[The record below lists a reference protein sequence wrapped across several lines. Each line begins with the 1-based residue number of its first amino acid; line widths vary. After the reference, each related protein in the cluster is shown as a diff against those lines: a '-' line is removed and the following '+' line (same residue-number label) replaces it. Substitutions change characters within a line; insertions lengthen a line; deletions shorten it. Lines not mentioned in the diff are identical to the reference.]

1 MQEATKDLGID
12 DESSCPKVAPVL
24 ESPLYF
30 TQNGVGMESLQP
42 MDVLYEYVLDWS
54 KGSKRS
60 HVDGERS
67 FIERFIGCTSS
78 RRFSEARCF

>member
-1 MQEATKDLGID
+1 MSLAAPRLCLF
-12 DESSCPKVAPVL
+12 SSL
-24 ESPLYF
+24 LSISL
-30 TQNGVGMESLQP
+30 QNGVGMESLQP

-54 KGSKRS
+54 KGNKRS
-60 HVDGERS
+60 HVDGERT